1 MKFDRQ
7 IVAVALT
14 NGARILYSDD
24 DGVKKFGERSGL
36 KIVRTSDLPL
46 PAVQQ
51 DLFEASR
58 PSRLNEKR
66 RQPRRAAARSVPVGA
81 T

>member
-7 IVAVALT
+7 IVAIALT

-24 DGVKKFGERSGL
+24 DGVKRFGERSGL
-36 KIVRTSDLPL
+36 RVVRTSDLPL

-51 DLFEASR
+51 DLFEGKPPEPA
-58 PSRLNEKR
+58 E
-66 RQPRRAAARSVPVGA
+66 
-81 T
+81 